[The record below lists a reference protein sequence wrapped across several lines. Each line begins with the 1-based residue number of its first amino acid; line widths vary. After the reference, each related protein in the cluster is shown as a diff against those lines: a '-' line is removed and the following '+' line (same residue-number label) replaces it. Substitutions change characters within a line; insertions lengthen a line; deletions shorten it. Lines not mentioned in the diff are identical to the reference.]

1 MARINRVSDET
12 DPLQWHK
19 APVAAQRNIEVRFM
33 IGRDRMGR
41 WIVKDRQ
48 GRVGGMFVNEPA
60 ALHFAREAANYDA
73 AKICKVPEDQ
83 ILDLGIPSGIR
94 EQNIH

>member
-1 MARINRVSDET
+1 MARINRASGET

-19 APVAAQRNIEVRFM
+19 APVSAERNIEARFM

-41 WIVKDRQ
+41 WIVKDAA
-48 GRVGGMFVNEPA
+48 GRLGGIFVNESA

-73 AKICKVPEDQ
+73 SQVCKAPEGQ
-83 ILDLGIPSGIR
+83 TLELKIPSGLR
-94 EQNIH
+94 SQSIH